1 MVGRGL
7 AAPRRWR
14 LRAAADEDPHWDDD
28 APAPAPEAPPPP
40 EPFAEV
46 KAAPPPPKP
55 EFEDD
60 SLASR
65 CSAASVNFSG
75 SYWHNSSST
84 REILTC
90 FPLNWWK
97 RSRGDD
103 GSTRDKQEYIEIHK
117 KERSC
122 KKEAPTTSMTKQFSS
137 FSSLSAFNRNKLRSG
152 IRCKGVLQTKRLRF
166 AWWLSLMRARQL
178 SSQTKCCNWNK
189 GKRIRGCI
197 IIQLRLWQCWRNING
212 RRDES

>member
-90 FPLNWWK
+90 FPLNWWT

-117 KERSC
+117 KEVVRKKHQPHQWQSNSHLSAASRLSIETNYDRAFDARVSC
-122 KKEAPTTSMTKQFSS
+122 KPNDYDSPGGWVSWGLDNSRRRPNVATETK
-137 FSSLSAFNRNKLRSG
+137 
-152 IRCKGVLQTKRLRF
+152 
-166 AWWLSLMRARQL
+166 
-178 SSQTKCCNWNK
+178 
-189 GKRIRGCI
+189 
-197 IIQLRLWQCWRNING
+197 G
-212 RRDES
+212 RESEVV